1 MGSALGIAQVGG
13 NAPTAK
19 TWKGSVLVLEV
30 VASHDGN
37 ASRAVYTIRF
47 ETALYLL
54 HAFQKKS
61 PSGIRTTALNGENR

>member
-37 ASRAVYTIRF
+37 AYRAVY
-47 ETALYLL
+47 
-54 HAFQKKS
+54 KS
-61 PSGIRTTALNGENR
+61 PSGIRTAALNGENR